1 MAGLGIHAV
10 VLTASIDDEDGVR
23 RWVEY
28 VGKAAAAVQQSLDA
42 VQQSLDDLAAQLRDA
57 PHISITLTQHEPER
71 K

>member
-28 VGKAAAAVQQSLDA
+28 VGKAAAAVQQSLD
-42 VQQSLDDLAAQLRDA
+42 DLAAQLRDA